1 MPKSG
6 MQWGEQMA
14 AVLVCD
20 EQLLFGEA
28 LAAVLRR
35 RGTTAVAVPDLGS
48 LTRLEDA
55 ASATHVVLAV
65 EPVRPL
71 SAKDVDRVRAACP
84 EAVLVCLTAELRT
97 EQTSLLAT
105 TADVVVSKQQ
115 PLADVV
121 QAVLEHAPAEER
133 AGWAAPSGGPLGSRS
148 GRRRDARPL
157 SAQFLT
163 ARERE
168 VLRLLVVGESTQG
181 IAHRLGVTRATARS
195 HVQSVLG
202 RLAVHSRVEAVRYA
216 LFHDLVDVEPGE
228 GLGERTSQ

>member
-1 MPKSG
+1 
-6 MQWGEQMA
+6 MA

-35 RGTTAVAVPDLGS
+35 RGMTAVAVPDLWT
-48 LTRLEDA
+48 LTRLEDLG
-55 ASATHVVLAV
+55 SATHVVLAL
-65 EPVRPL
+65 EPARPL
-71 SAKDVDRVRAACP
+71 SAKDVGCVREACP

-97 EQTSLLAT
+97 EQTSVLAT
-105 TADVVVSKQQ
+105 TACVVVSKQQ
-115 PLADVV
+115 PLAEVV
-121 QAVLEHAPAEER
+121 QAVLDHDPAEER
-133 AGWAAPSGGPLGSRS
+133 AGRATPSGRPLGSAS

-163 ARERE
+163 TRERE

-181 IAHRLGVTRATARS
+181 IAHRLGVTGATARS

-216 LFHDLVDVEPGE
+216 LFHDLVDLEPGA